1 MHPFTLL
8 ILSGL
13 TAYPSHITPPHSNEC
28 GPRSLIATTVL
39 GLHPLPSPHILLPY
53 MHPNIAQ
60 LSRWWV
66 AKSII
71 TDSFD
76 PAPLNLSSISPTHSP
91 PVSLIRE
98 AAPYDL
104 YPEEGD
110 QLPHHTGNFS
120 VSSTPQDSY
129 S

>member
-1 MHPFTLL
+1 
-8 ILSGL
+8 
-13 TAYPSHITPPHSNEC
+13 
-28 GPRSLIATTVL
+28 
-39 GLHPLPSPHILLPY
+39 

-110 QLPHHTGNFS
+110 QLPHHTGNFL

-129 S
+129 SQLSGPDTQNHSSSNVPDIIMRHRTFLHQDNDTNTLNAGNEKISQVLH